1 MIFSSQ
7 FHLKQS
13 VTAITTMKNGVAL
26 KAIAVSVMIKM
37 AIQGF
42 CIHTQVS
49 HGHVLKKKSKRI
61 FAVCTLPSH
70 YCLGCRDTAL
80 IANQ

>member
-13 VTAITTMKNGVAL
+13 VAAITTMKNCITF
-26 KAIAVSVMIKM
+26 KAIAVSVMIKL

-49 HGHVLKKKSKRI
+49 HGHVLKEKAKC
-61 FAVCTLPSH
+61 V
-70 YCLGCRDTAL
+70 
-80 IANQ
+80 